1 MGPGDLT
8 QLIRPVVARAGDRSR
23 VLVGPE
29 SSDDAGV
36 YLLEGTGIVATA
48 DFITPVCDD
57 PRRFGRVAAAN
68 SISDIFAMGGEP
80 LFGLNLCFFP
90 EEDLPEDVPAE
101 ILAGG
106 AEILADCD
114 AALLGG
120 HSVRDEELKYGLA
133 VVGRVD
139 PEEIF
144 SNDRVRPGDAL
155 VLTKP
160 LGTGVLINAFKA
172 GTIDAEGL
180 EAALVEM
187 ERLNGEASGL
197 AREHGAHTATDVTGF
212 GFAGHALNL
221 ARGSG
226 LRLEIEFEALPVH
239 DSFFDLVSR
248 GITTGCTE
256 GNRNDAVEAIRFE
269 RRLSRPE
276 ATLLYDPQTSGG
288 LLVALPEARASG
300 YLEALRSRGH
310 NGSLVGHAVDAEP
323 GLTIR

>member
-8 QLIRPVVARAGDRSR
+8 EMLRPVAARAGDRSR

-36 YLLEGTGIVATA
+36 YLLDETGLVASA

-90 EEDLPEDVPAE
+90 EKDLPEGVPAE

-106 AEILADCD
+106 AEILAECD

-133 VVGRVD
+133 VLGRVD
-139 PEEIF
+139 PDQVF
-144 SNDRVRPGDAL
+144 SNDRVRPGDDL

-160 LGTGVLINAFKA
+160 LGTGVLINAFKT
-172 GTIDAEGL
+172 GRLDAEGL
-180 EAALVEM
+180 EPALAEM
-187 ERLNGEASGL
+187 ERLNRDASRL

-212 GFAGHALNL
+212 GFAGHALSL
-221 ARGSG
+221 ARGSKV
-226 LRLEIEFEALPVH
+226 RMEIDFESLPVH
-239 DSFFDLVSR
+239 DEFFDLVRR
-248 GITTGCTE
+248 GVTTGCTE
-256 GNRNDAVEAIRFE
+256 ENREDALDAVRFE
-269 RRLSRPE
+269 RSLSDPE
-276 ATLLYDPQTSGG
+276 EAILYDPQTSGG
-288 LLVALPEARASG
+288 LLVALPRNRTSA
-300 YLEALRSRGH
+300 YLDALRSRGH
-310 NGSLVGHAVDAEP
+310 RVSRVGRAAEGQP
-323 GLTIR
+323 GLTVR